1 MADPDKPKRKPK
13 ANVAKTD
20 AIVPEIPKAPVQS
33 KTTPL
38 TWLKRYVDFKN
49 LEGFIN
55 DERGTGS
62 LKDSLLI
69 VFIAQM
75 VSLLT
80 LFLATIISSIL
91 FPVTTQ
97 TPGQLVLGLTVI
109 VLIGGIV
116 IFYLTAGSCS
126 RSRNSSEARA
136 SSPPRRV
143 SCP

>member
-1 MADPDKPKRKPK
+1 M
-13 ANVAKTD
+13 
-20 AIVPEIPKAPVQS
+20 
-33 KTTPL
+33 

-97 TPGQLVLGLTVI
+97 T
-109 VLIGGIV
+109 
-116 IFYLTAGSCS
+116 
-126 RSRNSSEARA
+126 RA
-136 SSPPRRV
+136 SS
-143 SCP
+143 CLG